1 MKKINI
7 DATLDYIIMKNY
19 DKYIFQSK
27 HILCK
32 QEIIKDLQQGKNI
45 VLHGNNDHENYV
57 YVINYFY
64 HISKKKLKFVRKLEI
79 EYNSNVY
86 EFNTTDVFV
95 DVDFDLLGVNEYNIF
110 MELYNL
116 LRESYQ
122 QEQVYILCH
131 NFQKIRKELHNSLYT
146 ILNSDPRIRFIF
158 ITSQVEFI
166 NKALLSQ
173 CVMYKNHQCNINYNY
188 FTSFHQ
194 DHCEKMKNIIM
205 KKIKIELKELRDF
218 IYEILIYNFNV
229 SQYVSHLIEKLLF
242 EDYITETN
250 NFDVLRKTTQI
261 LEKYNNNY
269 RAIFHL
275 EYLIIY
281 LINLNVS

>member
-1 MKKINI
+1 MKNINI

-45 VLHGNNDHENYV
+45 VFHGNNDHENYV

-116 LRESYQ
+116 LKESYQ

-173 CVMYKNHQCNINYNY
+173 CVMYKNHQCNINY
-188 FTSFHQ
+188 
-194 DHCEKMKNIIM
+194 
-205 KKIKIELKELRDF
+205 
-218 IYEILIYNFNV
+218 
-229 SQYVSHLIEKLLF
+229 
-242 EDYITETN
+242 
-250 NFDVLRKTTQI
+250 
-261 LEKYNNNY
+261 LEHS
-269 RAIFHL
+269 APL
-275 EYLIIY
+275 SLP
-281 LINLNVS
+281 SS